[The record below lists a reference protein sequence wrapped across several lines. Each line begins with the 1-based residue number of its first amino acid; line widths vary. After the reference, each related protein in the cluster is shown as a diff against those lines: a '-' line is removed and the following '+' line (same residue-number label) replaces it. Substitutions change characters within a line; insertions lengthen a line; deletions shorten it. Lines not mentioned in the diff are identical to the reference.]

1 MTKTNYR
8 YELAEHGG
16 KQVFKGTHSIRDIMD
31 VVEEIETIRNTQYSN
46 EEVQNAVAFLLSCKD
61 IFEPGTFNARFL
73 LSTLAIERAALTRGS
88 QHLPNL

>member
-1 MTKTNYR
+1 MTKTNYS
-8 YELAEHGG
+8 YELAEHDG

-61 IFEPGTFNARFL
+61 AFEPGTFNARFL
-73 LSTLAIERAALTRGS
+73 LSTLAFERAALTRGS
-88 QHLPNL
+88 QHTPNL